1 MCVTGCVV
9 CVYTYIV
16 TSILYDWV
24 YQFSIHFPYDIPGIQ
39 NTISTNC
46 LSIVRGYSYL
56 FIIRTISA
64 QSNIAGCIPSTN
76 TKIPSQFEYIVRSIH
91 SACVSQK
98 CPTTF
103 IVGQSIIYNCV
114 TEFIG
119 LRWIE
124 TCWCVG

>member
-1 MCVTGCVV
+1 MCNW
-9 CVYTYIV
+9 YIYMIGL
-16 TSILYDWV
+16 TNF
-24 YQFSIHFPYDIPGIQ
+24 QHFYNTGIQ

-46 LSIVRGYSYL
+46 LSIVRGYSHL

-64 QSNIAGCIPSTN
+64 QSNTAGCIPSTN
-76 TKIPSQFEYIVRSIH
+76 TKISSQSKYIVRSIH
-91 SACVSQK
+91 TACVSQK
-98 CPTTF
+98 CPTTC

-124 TCWCVG
+124 TFWSVG